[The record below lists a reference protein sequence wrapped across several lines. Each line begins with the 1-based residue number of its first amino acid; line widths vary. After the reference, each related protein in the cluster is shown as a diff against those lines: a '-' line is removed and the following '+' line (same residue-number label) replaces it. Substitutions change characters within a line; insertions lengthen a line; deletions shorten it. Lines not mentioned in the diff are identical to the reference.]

1 MIFVLKIGQ
10 KYSSNEYKHWFAYME
25 ETLGGVDAL
34 FDFWFSNNETSARK
48 FVEQFIVAYNLI
60 ADKQGY
66 DYMMGITE

>member
-10 KYSSNEYKHWFAYME
+10 KLSILPMSISI